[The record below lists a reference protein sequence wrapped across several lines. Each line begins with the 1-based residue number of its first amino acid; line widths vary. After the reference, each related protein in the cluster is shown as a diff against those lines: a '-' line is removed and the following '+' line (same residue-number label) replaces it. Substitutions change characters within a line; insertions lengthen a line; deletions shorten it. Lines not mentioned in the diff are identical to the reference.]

1 MYTNPKVGC
10 ATGGV
15 GHPSIRVHRLYKVV
29 VSICSTLPIRTTSLF
44 QLPQQMAE
52 KPPIEDL
59 CAPEANSLSATDSGS
74 SRTDVA
80 SDYELTGIP
89 LVLVITGLS
98 LSIFLMSLDSSI
110 ISTAIPRIT
119 SEFNSTGDIG
129 WYGSAYS
136 FAMCALQPIA
146 GKLFGSFPMK
156 VNLSKTPGWKKK
168 KKS

>member
-1 MYTNPKVGC
+1 
-10 ATGGV
+10 
-15 GHPSIRVHRLYKVV
+15 
-29 VSICSTLPIRTTSLF
+29 
-44 QLPQQMAE
+44 MAE

-59 CAPEANSLSATDSGS
+59 CTPEANSLSATDSDT

-119 SEFNSTGDIG
+119 SDFNSTGDIG

-156 VNLSKTPGWKKK
+156 VKLSKTSSWG
-168 KKS
+168 

>member
-1 MYTNPKVGC
+1 MDT
-10 ATGGV
+10 
-15 GHPSIRVHRLYKVV
+15 SIRVHILYEVV
-29 VSICSTLPIRTTSLF
+29 VSICSSLPIRTTSSF
-44 QLPQQMAE
+44 QLRQQMDE
-52 KPPIEDL
+52 KPPIEGL
-59 CAPEANSLSATDSGS
+59 CTPEANNLSADDNDS

-156 VNLSKTPGWKKK
+156 VNSSET
-168 KKS
+168 SS